1 MLQLIRNNSP
11 FTVLILFIYSLLI
24 RLPALSHPLL
34 PEPVEGLPVYNFILA
49 GLRFLLGENAF
60 AFTLLAVLMLF
71 IQALYLNTI
80 VIRRRLA
87 AKPTHIPVF
96 GFLTLTALYPGLAQ
110 FSNILI
116 ANWCLLG
123 ALDMM
128 LRFSQPANQRKYIYN
143 AGLLVGL
150 AMLFHF
156 GIVGLI
162 PLLFISLLL
171 LRSFNPREWLI
182 IVLGLVTPVY
192 FLSGIL
198 FLTDR
203 LGELHAWPDS
213 IQFSPFNWSIYTLVT
228 VIVLILLC
236 GVGLFVLQQ
245 QLLRAAVFVRRSWA
259 FVVCLAVMTVAVGFL
274 LVQKGGG
281 LLAIPASTLI
291 IVQPI
296 YWEKYPKLAYAVI
309 WLMLGLMVFCQLPYI
324 G

>member
-1 MLQLIRNNSP
+1 
-11 FTVLILFIYSLLI
+11 
-24 RLPALSHPLL
+24 
-34 PEPVEGLPVYNFILA
+34 
-49 GLRFLLGENAF
+49 
-60 AFTLLAVLMLF
+60 
-71 IQALYLNTI
+71 
-80 VIRRRLA
+80 
-87 AKPTHIPVF
+87 
-96 GFLTLTALYPGLAQ
+96 
-110 FSNILI
+110 ILI

-228 VIVLILLC
+228 
-236 GVGLFVLQQ
+236 
-245 QLLRAAVFVRRSWA
+245 
-259 FVVCLAVMTVAVGFL
+259 
-274 LVQKGGG
+274 
-281 LLAIPASTLI
+281 
-291 IVQPI
+291 
-296 YWEKYPKLAYAVI
+296 
-309 WLMLGLMVFCQLPYI
+309 
-324 G
+324 